1 MQKKLKEIPRF
12 KSEDEERK
20 FWATNDSSK
29 FVDWESAEAVI
40 LPKLKPTTRTISLR
54 LSGALF
60 DKIRLAAN
68 KRDVPYQSLI
78 KIFLKECIDKDLNA
92 T

>member
-60 DKIRLAAN
+60 D
-68 KRDVPYQSLI
+68 
-78 KIFLKECIDKDLNA
+78 
-92 T
+92 